1 MWPSLRR
8 RSLRQAASMTAAL
21 GCFGLIVAAQSGLG
35 FGMMSHRIAG
45 ESGDAVMDETT
56 GSLGP
61 GSLGPSGGRRAAP
74 ALSDEDRFHI
84 YEGVM
89 RIPDAP
95 VVDASPPELAEALA
109 DEVPMQ
115 DLPLSVIRK
124 LPQVEGLKFAKF
136 DDRIVVVNPASR
148 LVVAMIPRYKLMP

>member
-8 RSLRQAASMTAAL
+8 RSLRQAASLTAVL
-21 GCFGLIVAAQSGLG
+21 GCFGLVVAAQSGLG

-61 GSLGPSGGRRAAP
+61 PGARRAAP
-74 ALSDEDRFHI
+74 ALSDEDRFDI

-89 RIPDAP
+89 RIPNAP
-95 VVDASPPELAEALA
+95 VVGASPPELAEALA

-115 DLPLSVIRK
+115 DLPLSVVRK

>member
-1 MWPSLRR
+1 
-8 RSLRQAASMTAAL
+8 MTAVL

-61 GSLGPSGGRRAAP
+61 SGARRTAP

-89 RIPDAP
+89 RVLDAP
-95 VVDASPPELAEALA
+95 VVGGASPPELAEALA

-115 DLPLSVIRK
+115 DLPLSVVRK